1 MGEIPLAVAVFLAVV
16 GVALLAMA
24 WSAWHNGY
32 GEPGNTAAVYK
43 VVGGTVAGWLCLLL
57 GVYEVFN

>member
-1 MGEIPLAVAVFLAVV
+1 MGDIPVAIAVVLAVIGA
-16 GVALLAMA
+16 ALLTMA
-24 WSAWHNGY
+24 WSAWHHGY

-43 VVGGTVAGWLCLLL
+43 VVGGTVAGWLFLLL